1 MSLDIQ
7 IYTILISFSFGVYFF
22 FFLKLNKKLI
32 FHKNRIF
39 SLLYTL
45 FIFILNTIFYF
56 CILLKINDGIFHIY
70 EILCLILGYM
80 ITKYIIDKYTKLWY
94 NLYGDDMRKKKIP
107 KASKKRLAV
116 FGTLSI
122 IIIFYFLFI
131 LGFYVYRIYDLKKEK
146 QLLEDNY
153 TSLKTEEKELRNE
166 IEKLQDPDYIAR
178 YARENYSYS
187 KDGEY
192 IIKLKKDET
201 KSEETDEE
209 FSIDYSLYM
218 YGSIV
223 ILILIIIHVIRKKKN

>member
-7 IYTILISFSFGVYFF
+7 IYTILISFFFGVYFF

-56 CILLKINDGIFHIY
+56 WILLKINDGIFHIY
-70 EILCLILGYM
+70 EILCLLLGYM

-131 LGFYVYRIYDLKKEK
+131 LGFYVYKIYDLKKEK

-192 IIKLKKDET
+192 IIKLNKDET
-201 KSEETDEE
+201 ESEETDEE

>member
-1 MSLDIQ
+1 
-7 IYTILISFSFGVYFF
+7 
-22 FFLKLNKKLI
+22 
-32 FHKNRIF
+32 
-39 SLLYTL
+39 
-45 FIFILNTIFYF
+45 
-56 CILLKINDGIFHIY
+56 
-70 EILCLILGYM
+70 
-80 ITKYIIDKYTKLWY
+80 
-94 NLYGDDMRKKKIP
+94 MRKKKIP

>member
-1 MSLDIQ
+1 
-7 IYTILISFSFGVYFF
+7 
-22 FFLKLNKKLI
+22 
-32 FHKNRIF
+32 
-39 SLLYTL
+39 
-45 FIFILNTIFYF
+45 
-56 CILLKINDGIFHIY
+56 
-70 EILCLILGYM
+70 
-80 ITKYIIDKYTKLWY
+80 
-94 NLYGDDMRKKKIP
+94 MRKKKIP

-201 KSEETDEE
+201 ESEETDEE